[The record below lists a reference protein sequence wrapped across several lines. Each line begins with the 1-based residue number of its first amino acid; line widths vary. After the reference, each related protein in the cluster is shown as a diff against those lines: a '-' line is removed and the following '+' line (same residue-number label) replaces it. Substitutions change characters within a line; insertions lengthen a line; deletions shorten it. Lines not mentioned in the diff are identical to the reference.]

1 MMGVNNMRI
10 KYHQITWNSTYFMT
24 ANRKKKAHGIVGVNN
39 NSHTFEGMKVDIC
52 AKSKKKVFLD
62 SHSGTPCV
70 WLHSH

>member
-1 MMGVNNMRI
+1 MALTLYYRRDEMMGVNNMRI

-52 AKSKKKVFLD
+52 AKSKKKFF
-62 SHSGTPCV
+62 
-70 WLHSH
+70 